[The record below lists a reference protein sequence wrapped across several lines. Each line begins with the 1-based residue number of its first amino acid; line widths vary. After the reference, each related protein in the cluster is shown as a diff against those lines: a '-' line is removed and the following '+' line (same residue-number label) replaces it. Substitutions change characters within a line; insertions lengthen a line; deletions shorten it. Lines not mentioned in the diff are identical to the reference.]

1 MPMRPMVDLRSQYLA
16 IQDQIDRGLTEVI
29 ENTAFINGPA
39 VKAFAEELG
48 TYLGGVQVIPCANG
62 TDALQIAMMA
72 LGLQPGD
79 ELITASFT
87 YVATAEAIA
96 VTALPSWIIDPC
108 PARP

>member
-48 TYLGGVQVIPCANG
+48 A
-62 TDALQIAMMA
+62 
-72 LGLQPGD
+72 
-79 ELITASFT
+79 
-87 YVATAEAIA
+87 
-96 VTALPSWIIDPC
+96 
-108 PARP
+108 